1 MTDPRTLLAEYVTK
15 GSEAAFRELVAGC
28 INLVYAT
35 AVRLVDGD
43 THRAEDVVQTVFS
56 DLARLAGTLSPEVML
71 GGWLHRRTCHVA
83 ASVMRSERRRQNRE
97 REAAEMNAPQEPAGA
112 SFEQIAPVLD
122 EAINQLGA
130 EDRAAITLRF
140 LEGRDLRSVGE
151 ALGSNEDA
159 AQKRVA
165 RALEKLRG
173 LLVRRGVTTS
183 GAALAAVLSAQA
195 LTAAPAGLAASV
207 SAAALTGAAA
217 SSGGLTLTALKLMS
231 MAKLK
236 IAVGTVV
243 VAGLGTTLILEHQ
256 ALAKLREQNHALEQQ
271 VAQLRQAAQRPPPA
285 GAQAPGGD
293 RTSPGEDPLRDLNR
307 LRREVGT
314 LRQQPSDLASL
325 RAKNRELHEATDEPE
340 DPVEAEFKEQTEMRM
355 NHLKQWGLSFLMYAN
370 DHNNQLPETFE
381 QAASIQGSEPLLGF
395 DTNHFEIVYRG
406 STEGVADPGKT
417 IIFRERQARRSP
429 KGEWVQVYGFADG
442 HVEVHTELD
451 EAGFAAWER
460 ERIVAASTGTNTSPA
475 RP

>member
-15 GSEAAFRELVAGC
+15 GSEPAFRELVAGY
-28 INLVYAT
+28 INLVHAT

-97 REAAEMNAPQEPAGA
+97 REAMNTPQDSPEAG
-112 SFEQIAPVLD
+112 FEQLAPALD

-140 LEGRDLRSVGE
+140 FEGRDLRSVGA

-173 LLVRRGVTTS
+173 LLVRRGVTAS

-195 LTAAPAGLAASV
+195 LTAAPAGLAATV
-207 SAAALTGAAA
+207 SATALAGAAA
-217 SSGGLTLTALKLMS
+217 TSGGLTLTALKLMS

-236 IAVGTVV
+236 IAVGAVV
-243 VAGLGTTLILEHQ
+243 VAGVGTTLVLEHQ
-256 ALAKLREQNHALEQQ
+256 AVSRLREENRALEQQ
-271 VAQLRQAAQRPPPA
+271 VAQLSPQTEGRLSASDP
-285 GAQAPGGD
+285 
-293 RTSPGEDPLRDLNR
+293 RTVGNGQPSLPEEQLRDLNR
-307 LRREVGT
+307 LRNEVGA
-314 LRQQPSDLASL
+314 LRREPNDLARL
-325 RAKNRELHEATDEPE
+325 RAENRELRDATDEPD
-340 DPVEAEFKEQTEMRM
+340 DPAEAEFREQTQVRVD
-355 NHLKQWGLSFLMYAN
+355 HLKQWGLSFLLYAR
-370 DHNNQLPETFE
+370 DHNDQFPVTFE
-381 QAASIQGSEPLLGF
+381 QAASIQNSEQLLGF

-406 STEGVADPGKT
+406 TLESVRDPGKT
-417 IIFRERQARRSP
+417 IIFREKQVRRSP
-429 KGEWVQVYGFADG
+429 KGEWVKVYGFADG
-442 HVEVHTELD
+442 HVEIHTEPD
-451 EAGFAAWER
+451 EASFAAWER
-460 ERIVAASTGTNTSPA
+460 DRVVTPQ
-475 RP
+475 